1 MSARPT
7 TVVFRYDDYSAA
19 SGDEVDEAVI
29 GAFARHGMAC
39 TFGVIP
45 FVTTG
50 SFRDPSP
57 CETLPLTDAKVRLLS
72 RAMADGAVAV
82 ALHGCIHR
90 TVHATPPHSEF
101 VGESLAAQVEK
112 IARGKAYLEERLGV
126 HVDVFVPP
134 WNSYDR
140 DTLTAL
146 QQAGIRCVAA
156 SRYGAVDRRLGTQFL
171 PITIELPD
179 VRRAV
184 NEARESSEPEPIV
197 GVLMHPY
204 DFKES
209 GDSRAQLTGEDLERE
224 LAWLA
229 GQDDVR
235 VVSIGALMTEGADLS
250 ADRFI
255 ANAPPA
261 VEAIAPPFVRRTPD
275 RAVYRSLVGARSL
288 RRVNQYAIAGFYLAV
303 AAAAG
308 IAGYVA
314 TLMLGRLSEKLPLMA
329 AGVVALG
336 FAATLGR
343 VALKRRLAFRAALVS
358 VATAALLIGQLMGVR

>member
-1 MSARPT
+1 MRTRPIT
-7 TVVFRYDDYSAA
+7 FAFRYDDYSAT
-19 SGDEVDEAVI
+19 SGDAVDQAVI

-50 SFRDPSP
+50 NFRDPSP
-57 CETLPLTDAKVRLLS
+57 CETLPLTDQKVRLLS
-72 RAMADGAVAV
+72 RAVADGAVDV

-90 TVHATPPHSEF
+90 TVRAEPPHSEF
-101 VGESLAAQVEK
+101 AGESLAAQAEK
-112 IARGKAYLEERLGV
+112 IARGKAYLEQRLGV
-126 HVDVFVPP
+126 RIDVFVPP

-146 QQAGIRCVAA
+146 RQAGIGCIAA
-156 SRYGAVDRRLGTQFL
+156 NRYGAVDGDRGTQFL

-184 NEARESSEPEPIV
+184 DEARESSDPEPIV

-209 GDSRAQLTGEDLERE
+209 GDARAQLTGEDLERE

-229 GQDDVR
+229 AQDDVR
-235 VVSIGALMTEGADLS
+235 VASIGTLMAEGADLS
-250 ADRFI
+250 AARFI

-261 VEAIAPPFVRRTPD
+261 VEAIAPPFVTPMPS
-275 RAVYRSLVGARSL
+275 RAVYGSLVGARAL
-288 RRVNQYAIAGFYLAV
+288 RRVNQYSIVGFYLAV
-303 AAAAG
+303 AAVAG

-314 TLMLGRLSEKLPLMA
+314 TLMLRSLSEELPLIA

-336 FAATLGR
+336 CVATLGR
-343 VALKRRLAFRAALVS
+343 VVLKRRLAFRAALVGI
-358 VATAALLIGQLMGVR
+358 ATVGLLIGQLMGTR